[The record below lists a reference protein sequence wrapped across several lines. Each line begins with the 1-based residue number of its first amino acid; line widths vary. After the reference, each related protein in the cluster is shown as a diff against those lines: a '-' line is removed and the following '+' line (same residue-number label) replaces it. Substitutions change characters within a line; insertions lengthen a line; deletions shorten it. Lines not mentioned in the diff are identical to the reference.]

1 MKRVIALSLAI
12 LCIATLLPAKNRK
25 ITNPSVDFTKVGIY
39 HIEQVQL
46 TNKETRLTL
55 HCTFIPGW
63 WIKFGRDAYIQAD
76 PSGEKLLATGIE
88 GTEFGKET
96 YMPESGDTTLVL
108 IFPPIDKSVKK
119 INFGEG
125 ETPDFFGINLDKKAR
140 PDNTK
145 DLKSAQ
151 MIRKVKTEVES
162 PKKSPAENPPFFR
175 KDTARLRG
183 YIKGYDPRA
192 GFTTGI
198 LYIGNELTREDYP
211 IVAQIDSDGCFKADF
226 EINHPICTY
235 ITFRQNRIPFYIEP
249 GETVGLILDW
259 TEFLEA
265 DRKRNMPFI
274 YNRIEYLGSLASLN
288 RELNSFTLKLPDYR
302 QLYEMG
308 DKLDPN
314 ELLKQQIALRDEN
327 LSNLDLSAKEK
338 SLSPK
343 AVRILKN
350 NILLTW
356 ASYLFDYESN
366 RSYSARANKENA
378 ALQTPLP
385 SDFYDFLQ
393 AIDLQNEELLI
404 SPEFST
410 FINRFEYCTP
420 LSQSFYKRY
429 VTPSISFYQY
439 LKNIKED
446 HLLTPEETKHI
457 IWLDELRF
465 VEITPEIEAEYK
477 KKEDFTQAIYK
488 KVKTQL
494 DSYRKEGIKD
504 VSEHEKELI
513 QWRTKD
519 SLLVNSLHLEPNLVY
534 EIAKVRSL
542 NYSLKKFKKE
552 YADIYFSTFSEGITN
567 PFLKN
572 EARRIYGLVFPSDE
586 KTAYDLPEGKGTNIF
601 RKIIDPLKGKVL
613 FVDFWATTC
622 GPCVGG
628 IKNMKDTRA
637 KYAGNPD
644 FDFVF
649 ITDDRTSPRNDYD
662 KFVAEQELKNIHRIS
677 ADEMNYLRQLFKF
690 NGIPRYI
697 VINKEG
703 KVWNDD
709 FQMHNFEF
717 ELPKYLTKQP

>member
-1 MKRVIALSLAI
+1 MKRLITLSLI
-12 LCIATLLPAKNRK
+12 FLCIGTLLQAKNRK
-25 ITNPSVDFTKVGIY
+25 VANPSVDFTKVGIY
-39 HIEQVQL
+39 HVEQVQQ

-63 WIKFGRDAYIQAD
+63 WVKFTRETYIQVDA
-76 PSGEKLLATGIE
+76 SGEKLFTTGIE

-96 YMPESGDTTLVL
+96 YMPESGDTTLIL
-108 IFPPIDKSVKK
+108 IFPPLDKSVKK
-119 INFGEG
+119 INFGEND
-125 ETPDFFGINLDKKAR
+125 TPDIYGINIGKKVR
-140 PDNTK
+140 TDDNK
-145 DLKSAQ
+145 DLKSVQ
-151 MIRKVKTEVES
+151 IINKVKTEVEN
-162 PKKSPAENPPFFR
+162 AEKRRTENSSFFR

-183 YIKGYDPRA
+183 CIKGYDPRA

-198 LYIGNELTREDYP
+198 LYIGNVLTREDYP
-211 IVAQIDSDGCFKADF
+211 IVAQIDSNGYFHADF
-226 EINHPICTY
+226 EINHPICTN
-235 ITFRQNRIPFYIEP
+235 ITFKQNWIPFYIEP

-265 DRKRNMPFI
+265 DRKRNMP
-274 YNRIEYLGSLASLN
+274 YTYKRIEFLGSLASLN
-288 RELNSFTLKLPDYR
+288 TELNSFTLKRPDYR
-302 QLYEMG
+302 LLYEMG
-308 DKLDPN
+308 DKQDPN
-314 ELLKQQIALRDEN
+314 ELLKQQIALKDEN
-327 LSNLDLSAKEK
+327 LSNLNLQAKEK
-338 SLSPK
+338 SFSPK
-343 AVRILKN
+343 AVRLLKN

-385 SDFYDFLQ
+385 SEFYDFLQ
-393 AIDLQNEELLI
+393 VLDLQDKELLI

-420 LSQSFYKRY
+420 LSEPINRPY
-429 VTPSISFYQY
+429 VIPAISFFQY
-439 LKNIKED
+439 LKNTKED
-446 HLLTPEETKHI
+446 HLLTPEEKKHV

-465 VEITPEIEAEYK
+465 VKITPEIEAEFK
-477 KKEDFTQAIYK
+477 KKDYLTQAINK
-488 KVKTQL
+488 KFKTQL
-494 DSYRKEGIKD
+494 ETYRKESIKEIPMH
-504 VSEHEKELI
+504 EHELA
-513 QWRTKD
+513 QWKAKD
-519 SLLVNSLHLEPNLVY
+519 SLLIKNLHLEPNLVY

-542 NYSLKKFKKE
+542 NFTLQRFKKE
-552 YADIYFSTFSEGITN
+552 YAAMYLTALSEGITN

-572 EARRIYGLVFPSDE
+572 EARRIYDLVFPSEE
-586 KTAYDLPEGKGTNIF
+586 KTAYELPEGEATNIF

-703 KVWNDD
+703 NVCNDD

-717 ELPKYLTKQP
+717 ELPKYLSKQP

>member
-25 ITNPSVDFTKVGIY
+25 VTNPSVDFTKVGIY

-119 INFGEG
+119 INFGED

-162 PKKSPAENPPFFR
+162 SKKRPAENPPFFR

-198 LYIGNELTREDYP
+198 LYIGNVLTREDYP
-211 IVAQIDSDGCFKADF
+211 IVAQIDSDGYFKADF
-226 EINHPICTY
+226 EINHPICTN
-235 ITFRQNRIPFYIEP
+235 ITFRQSWIPFYIEP

-265 DRKRNMPFI
+265 DRKRNMPYI
-274 YNRIEYLGSLASLN
+274 YKRIEYLGSLASLN
-288 RELNSFTLKLPDYR
+288 TELNSFTLKRPDYR

-308 DKLDPN
+308 DKLDPK

-327 LSNLDLSAKEK
+327 LSNLDVSAKEK

-356 ASYLFDYESN
+356 ASYLFDYQSN

-385 SDFYDFLQ
+385 SGFYDFLQ

-420 LSQSFYKRY
+420 LSQSLYKRS
-429 VTPSISFYQY
+429 VTPAISFYQY

-465 VEITPEIEAEYK
+465 VEITPEIEAEFK
-477 KKEDFTQAIYK
+477 KKEDLTQEIYK

-504 VSEHEKELI
+504 ISEHEKELI
-513 QWRTKD
+513 QWRSKD

-542 NYSLKKFKKE
+542 NFTLQRFKKE
-552 YADIYFSTFSEGITN
+552 YAAIYLTTFSEGITN

-572 EARRIYGLVFPSDE
+572 EARRIYDLVFPTEE
-586 KTAYDLPEGKGTNIF
+586 KTAYDLPEGEGTNIF

-628 IKNMKDTRA
+628 IKNMKGTRA

-662 KFVAEQELKNIHRIS
+662 KFVAEQELRNIHRIS